1 MPRDRAVLEAV
12 VDDSGGDTDT
22 LVFRCISK
30 LVRNWIAE
38 RTPLPADFALF
49 VVNPAVNLVRLRFQR
64 PVDRAALET
73 VEATSPVRADSLVA
87 QRATDEVRSKSL
99 MIAHSKVCISRI
111 WSTRRVHKIRKIGRA
126 P

>member
-38 RTPLPADFALF
+38 RTPLPADFAPF

-64 PVDRAALET
+64 PIDRPALVDA
-73 VEATSPVRADSLVA
+73 VA
-87 QRATDEVRSKSL
+87 RGP
-99 MIAHSKVCISRI
+99 IS
-111 WSTRRVHKIRKIGRA
+111 
-126 P
+126 

>member
-1 MPRDRAVLEAV
+1 VSPVRVPRDRAVLKAV
-12 VDDSGGDTDT
+12 VDNSRGDTDA

-38 RTPLPADFALF
+38 RTLLPADFAPF

-73 VEATSPVRADSLVA
+73 VEAPSPIRSDSLVT

-99 MIAHSKVCISRI
+99 QALPNFPRTS
-111 WSTRRVHKIRKIGRA
+111 
-126 P
+126 